1 MFGRW
6 FVSILLSLTPCLV
19 PVSAIGDTLTKRIE
33 ADGLSFAVPSDWVEE
48 QPTSMMRK
56 AQLQIPAMSPDT
68 EAASLVVYYFGQNQ
82 GGSVEANLKRWEGQF
97 AVPAALPPAEAKQ
110 VAHKSV
116 AGMEL
121 TTLELAGTYIAP
133 LSPRTPNQR
142 HNKPNY
148 RLFAAVV
155 TTPNGNFFFKSVG
168 PTHTMAQSREYFGH
182 MIDSLQWKH

>member
-6 FVSILLSLTPCLV
+6 FVSLLLSICLV
-19 PVSAIGDTLTKRIE
+19 PGLGLAVGETTTKRIE
-33 ADGLSFAVPSDWVEE
+33 TDGLSFAVPSDWVEE

-56 AQLQIPAMSPDT
+56 AQLQIPAISPDT

-97 AVPAALPPAEAKQ
+97 AVPADLPPAEAKQ
-110 VAHKSV
+110 VTHKSV

-148 RLFAAVV
+148 QLFAAVV
-155 TTPNGNFFFKSVG
+155 TTPHGNFFFKSVG
-168 PTHTMAQSREYFGH
+168 PKHTMAQSREHFGH